1 MSTTIIG
8 IAAAA
13 AWLYLIALRG
23 GFWRVRD
30 DTADAS
36 SAPAR
41 AVVAVVPARD
51 EADVIGR
58 AVASL
63 LAQDY
68 PGSLHIV
75 VVDDHSSDGTA
86 AAARE
91 AAMGTGAADRLTVI
105 ASEPMPSGWT
115 GKLWAVRQGIAA
127 ARGRGPDSL
136 LF

>member
-30 DTADAS
+30 DTAGAS

-58 AVASL
+58 AIGSL
-63 LAQDY
+63 LAQKENTVCSHCY
-68 PGSLHIV
+68 ALKNLLGV
-75 VVDDHSSDGTA
+75 TA
-86 AAARE
+86 SPPRRNWLVL
-91 AAMGTGAADRLTVI
+91 MTL
-105 ASEPMPSGWT
+105 
-115 GKLWAVRQGIAA
+115 
-127 ARGRGPDSL
+127 
-136 LF
+136 